1 MSKQWRTRIY
11 LSLALVLL
19 VASSACIAHVA
30 ATTSAAVPL
39 SPHASASVSS
49 VSSPL
54 AISPLAKLES
64 VSIATIAT
72 YTDTQNAGINRA
84 SRYIFHDKEQRS
96 KLRHGH
102 QEFTINL
109 VDGYNA
115 LIIAFYGYT
124 GPHTYL
130 LENRVN
136 GGDVRLST
144 NEQYWDLALQPTAVC
159 TLQILSDTP
168 TSQIGID
175 TMRGEVACPQ
185 VAAGPRNATSSPI
198 AIRSSVFMI
207 LMRVES

>member
-1 MSKQWRTRIY
+1 MSKQWRTQIY
-11 LSLALVLL
+11 LSLVFVLL
-19 VASSACIAHVA
+19 VAPSACIERVA
-30 ATTSAAVPL
+30 DTTPAAVPL
-39 SPHASASVSS
+39 SSHASPP

-54 AISPLAKLES
+54 AISPLTKMERVS
-64 VSIATIAT
+64 VATIV
-72 YTDTQNAGINRA
+72 TDNDTRNTGINRVA
-84 SRYIFHDKEQRS
+84 RYTFHDKEQRS

-124 GPHTYL
+124 GPRTYL

-159 TLQILSDTP
+159 ILQILSDTP
-168 TSQIGID
+168 TSQVGIN
-175 TMRGEVACPQ
+175 TMQGVVACPQ
-185 VAAGPRNATSSPI
+185 IAAGPRNAASSPI
-198 AIRSSVFMI
+198 AIRSSAFMI
-207 LMRVES
+207 LIRVES